1 LLQKKRLEITK
12 SHAIEALKG
21 INKKAWT
28 SLFLAGGIK
37 GLCGFIFYV
46 CQSFF
51 ILRWSWGV
59 AVHWEWKGG
68 LMNIYRS
75 FLSLTRSIP
84 LTDAIPL
91 IKILRLCW
99 LKCKNDVAYLM

>member
-1 LLQKKRLEITK
+1 LLQKKRLEITE

-21 INKKAWT
+21 INKEAWT
-28 SLFLAGGIK
+28 SIFLAGGIK

-68 LMNIYRS
+68 LMNIYHS
-75 FLSLTRSIP
+75 FSSLDWEHSLDGCNTF
-84 LTDAIPL
+84 D
-91 IKILRLCW
+91 
-99 LKCKNDVAYLM
+99 KNSEALLAKM